1 MTSQPGSNVPQRS
14 SFASTHA
21 RSVVLVL
28 VVAALAVAAAIVGS
42 VDPPPNNTLAFETRK
57 LFVQFLLIAAG
68 GALVASLLELFK
80 ERRHAQELQSEYRTR
95 AIRTTLDNLDTI
107 YTDVKRQRRELRLFP
122 RESVPRHEY
131 EAIVRRLC
139 EIQIDAELLKRNVRA
154 LAPRLPALGSLAAD
168 LDALDRYLSKLWSE
182 AEKTLASSASGD
194 HLDLVSLP
202 RAFGFVAH
210 RGETEATFDEVAG
223 PYTRV
228 RDRLVELLG
237 DALTEGG
244 TVV

>member
-1 MTSQPGSNVPQRS
+1 L
-14 SFASTHA
+14 AAALA
-21 RSVVLVL
+21 RPVLVVLVVL
-28 VVAALAVAAAIVGS
+28 ALGFAAALVGS
-42 VDPPPNNTLAFETRK
+42 VDPPPKGTLAFETRK

-107 YTDVKRQRRELRLFP
+107 YTDVKRERRELRLFP

-131 EAIVRRLC
+131 EAIVKRLR
-139 EIQIDAELLKRNVRA
+139 ELQTDAELLKRNVRA
-154 LAPRLPALGSLAAD
+154 LAPRLPALGSLDAD
-168 LDALDRYLSKLWSE
+168 LDSLDRYLSRLWSE
-182 AEKTLASSASGD
+182 AEATLGSSAPGD
-194 HLDLVSLP
+194 DLNLASLP
-202 RAFGFVAH
+202 RVLGFVAH
-210 RGETEATFDEVAG
+210 RREPEATFEDVAG

>member
-1 MTSQPGSNVPQRS
+1 MTSQPEPTVSQRS
-14 SFASTHA
+14 RLADALA
-21 RSVVLVL
+21 RPVLLAL
-28 VVAALAVAAAIVGS
+28 VVVALGVTAALVGS
-42 VDPPPNNTLAFETRK
+42 VNPPPTGTLAFETRK

-68 GALVASLLELFK
+68 GALVARLLESFK
-80 ERRHAQELQSEYRTR
+80 ERRHAHALQREYRTR

-131 EAIVRRLC
+131 EEIVRRLC
-139 EIQIDAELLKRNVRA
+139 ELQIDAELLKRNVRA
-154 LAPRLPALGSLAAD
+154 LAPRLPALGSLDVD
-168 LDALDRYLSKLWSE
+168 LDSLDRYLSKLWSE
-182 AEKTLASSASGD
+182 AEKTLASSEPGD
-194 HLDLVSLP
+194 DLDLGALP
-202 RAFGFVAH
+202 RAIGFVAH
-210 RGETEATFDEVAG
+210 RSEPEATFEKVVG

-228 RDRLVELLG
+228 RDKLVKQLG